1 MRGGFSPWS
10 LDQFA
15 DEDLRATGPATQVG
29 GQPQAWLDAFA
40 TAPHAPWLYTG
51 GLENHPRAI
60 GQLAKLRPLWGVAGR
75 MLRAVRDPLR
85 LADVLRQEGWP
96 TLPVVHGTQI
106 PEAGEWLRKPRRSG
120 GGLGITLHLPATSHT
135 SSRPAPSRRH
145 YFQLRLPPGTPI
157 LGATYLMADG
167 QARLLGVAR
176 QFHGLDGDDQDYA
189 ASAQRCLRFVY
200 RGSITTSVNA
210 TDRASFEQLGQLL
223 AVRFGLRGIIGVDA
237 ALHDGRCWVLEVN
250 PRYPASAELFE
261 DDDHLPYP
269 HTALKSSAVARNDFR
284 NGGTVRSFI
293 QLHAEVWQGRT
304 VDEALHAA
312 GTDPN
317 RLPLG
322 LPNLVRGKWIVY
334 ARAPVVWP
342 EERDFGAISPT
353 PDRADE
359 AVLPFFQARLAD
371 VPAKAAPIAAGH
383 PICTL
388 LAVQATDHSSE
399 SPEQR
404 LKRLEKLLL
413 RRLQERTAGG
423 G

>member
-1 MRGGFSPWS
+1 
-10 LDQFA
+10 
-15 DEDLRATGPATQVG
+15 
-29 GQPQAWLDAFA
+29 
-40 TAPHAPWLYTG
+40 
-51 GLENHPRAI
+51 
-60 GQLAKLRPLWGVAGR
+60 
-75 MLRAVRDPLR
+75 
-85 LADVLRQEGWP
+85 
-96 TLPVVHGTQI
+96 
-106 PEAGEWLRKPRRSG
+106 
-120 GGLGITLHLPATSHT
+120 
-135 SSRPAPSRRH
+135 
-145 YFQLRLPPGTPI
+145 LRLPPGTHI

-176 QFHGLDGDDQDYA
+176 QFHGLDGDNQGYA

-261 DDDHLPYP
+261 DDDNLPYP
-269 HTALKSSAVARNDFR
+269 HAAMKSSAAARNDFR

-293 QLHAEVWQGRT
+293 RLHADVWQGRT
-304 VDEALHAA
+304 VDEALYAA